1 MTGRAAAP
9 GFAGLAIGLVLA
21 VIHLV
26 GIPLDGTS
34 VNPAR
39 SIGPALF
46 AGADALSQ
54 LWLFVVAP
62 LIGAALA
69 AVVAPVLDLP
79 DDDERQD
86 APGTDPTGARVPT

>member
-1 MTGRAAAP
+1 MT
-9 GFAGLAIGLVLA
+9 

-46 AGADALSQ
+46 EGGAALGHIWVFI
-54 LWLFVVAP
+54 LAP
-62 LIGAALA
+62 LVGGALA
-69 AVVAPVLDLP
+69 AVVAPLLKATP
-79 DDDERQD
+79 QGISNND
-86 APGTDPTGARVPT
+86 ARADQTGANMPRTRTARSRH